1 VNRALVLL
9 LGTVVAAMLLP
20 PSGRA
25 TGGRYAFAGGTPREQ
40 AEVSRALAAS
50 SFDWSIVPERITIH
64 IERGALSRATPGEI
78 WLDADLLDAGTFA
91 WGVVQHEFAH
101 QVDFFLLTAQV
112 RVGLMRE
119 LGATAWC
126 TGGVQR
132 RDQLGCERFA
142 SMLAWAYWPSADN
155 CMRPSAAS
163 GETVRHFRALVSSAV
178 SEGGLR

>member
-1 VNRALVLL
+1 VRRALLLL
-9 LGTVVAAMLLP
+9 LGTVVAATLLP
-20 PSGRA
+20 PAGRA

-50 SFDWSIVPERITIH
+50 SFDWSVIPARITIH
-64 IERGALSRATPGEI
+64 IEPGALSRATPGEI

-101 QVDFFLLTAQV
+101 QVDFFLLTAQA
-112 RVGLMRE
+112 RTALTRE
-119 LGATAWC
+119 LGATVWC
-126 TGGVQR
+126 ADEVER
-132 RDQLGCERFA
+132 RAELGCERFA

-163 GETVRHFRALVSSAV
+163 GEGARRFRALVSTVVAK
-178 SEGGLR
+178 GGVR